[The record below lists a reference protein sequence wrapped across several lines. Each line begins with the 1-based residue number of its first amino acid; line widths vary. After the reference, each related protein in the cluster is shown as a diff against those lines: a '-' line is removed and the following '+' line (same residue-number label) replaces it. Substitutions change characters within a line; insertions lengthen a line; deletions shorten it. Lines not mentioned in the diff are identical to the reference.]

1 MHNQHSLMTLKQK
14 ERFCQLV
21 FEAGIFLGKS
31 IVLAITG
38 ENESPPAILIL
49 DPVKKEDFA
58 KTVVENLKNDECFSA
73 KKIIEEFMNLL
84 EDKMSFF

>member
-1 MHNQHSLMTLKQK
+1 MTLKQK

-21 FEAGIFLGKS
+21 FEAGIILGKS

-58 KTVVENLKNDECFSA
+58 KTVVENLKNDECFSV

>member
-1 MHNQHSLMTLKQK
+1 MTLKQK

-21 FEAGIFLGKS
+21 FEGRIFLGKS

-49 DPVKKEDFA
+49 DPVKREDFA
-58 KTVVENLKNDECFSA
+58 KTVVENLKNDECVSV

-84 EDKMSFF
+84 EDKM